1 MSQNFKFTG
10 NLFPYIEILEANSM
24 DFEASK
30 QSKLEKFIHWRAR
43 VSIGLK
49 TWKYVAFIEF
59 IGYGLVVEHGRG
71 L

>member
-1 MSQNFKFTG
+1 
-10 NLFPYIEILEANSM
+10 M

-49 TWKYVAFIEF
+49 TWKYVPFIEF
-59 IGYGLVVEHGRG
+59 IGYGLVVKHGRG